1 MINLLTDSCADL
13 NQELISR
20 FAIHTISLTVFINDK
35 IYQDGVDLSLLEL
48 YRQVETS
55 GELPKTSAPSVAEF
69 QAFFQS
75 FPADLIYIGIG
86 SKLSATYQNAFL
98 AAETIPERKI
108 HVIDSNNLST
118 GIGLLVLRAAD
129 LRDQGLTADE
139 IEKEIQALLPRVHTS
154 FMVDT
159 LEYLYKGG
167 RCTAVEN
174 IVGSLLKIRP
184 VIEVKADGS
193 LGIKEKTRGTRKKA
207 LTYLLEDFRAHLPE
221 IDLHRVFVTHSGCD
235 EDGEFLATELRKMA
249 PIDDIYITTAGCTI
263 SSHCGPGTIGI
274 LYLGKRDL
282 TAAAQELP
290 G

>member
-13 NQELISR
+13 NQELTSR
-20 FAIHTISLTVFINDK
+20 FAIQTISLTVFINGK
-35 IYQDGVDLSLLEL
+35 IYHDGVDLSLPEL
-48 YRQVETS
+48 YHQVELC
-55 GELPKTSAPSVAEF
+55 GELPKTSAPPVAEF
-69 QAFFQS
+69 QSFFQS
-75 FPADLIYIGIG
+75 TPGDLIYIGIG
-86 SKLSATYQNAFL
+86 SKLSATFQNAFL
-98 AAETIPERKI
+98 AAETLPERKI

-129 LRDQGLTADE
+129 LRDQGLTADQ
-139 IEKEIQALLPRVHTS
+139 IEKEILTLLPRVHSS

-184 VIEVKADGS
+184 VIEVKTDGS
-193 LGIKEKTRGTRKKA
+193 LGIKEKTRGTRRKA
-207 LTYLLEDFRAHLPE
+207 LTYLLEDFKAHLPG
-221 IDLHRVFVTHSGCD
+221 IDLRRVFVTHSGCD
-235 EDGEFLATELRKMA
+235 EDSEFLVAELRKLA

-274 LYLGKRDL
+274 LYLQK
-282 TAAAQELP
+282 
-290 G
+290 

>member
-20 FAIHTISLTVFINDK
+20 FGIHTISLTVFINDT
-35 IYQDGVDLSLLEL
+35 IYHDGVDLSLPEL

-75 FPADLIYIGIG
+75 VPGDLIYVGIG

-98 AAETIPERKI
+98 AAETLPERKI
-108 HVIDSNNLST
+108 HVIDSNNLSS
-118 GIGLLVLRAAD
+118 GIALLVLRAAD
-129 LRDQGLTADE
+129 WRDQGLTADQ
-139 IEKEIQALLPRVHTS
+139 ITKEILSLLPRVHTA

-167 RCTAVEN
+167 RCTAIEN

-207 LTYLLEDFRAHLPE
+207 LTCLLEDFKAHLPNV
-221 IDLHRVFVTHSGCD
+221 DLRRVFVTHSGCD
-235 EDGEFLATELRKMA
+235 EDGEFLAAELRKMA
-249 PIDDIYITTAGCTI
+249 PIEAIYITTAGCTI

-274 LYLGKRDL
+274 LYLEK
-282 TAAAQELP
+282 
-290 G
+290 